1 MLAPPLSFK
10 ISRSFIYMLGKSSE
24 RHPRSRMTRR
34 DYIRRNL
41 RSMILWPLFALFLT
55 LLLWSAM
62 FSKLASE
69 KKQLETNALKKSAS
83 ISKAYAQY
91 LTRTVEQ
98 LDLLAQQIK
107 FGWEKSNG
115 SLNFEKMSID
125 GVISIPQFASF
136 AIYDDNG
143 IPVTTTIPFTK
154 KFTVLDREYFQFHK
168 TNTSNALRIGT
179 PTIGRLSGKKIIQVT
194 RRIEKNGGAFGG
206 VLVMGIAPEF
216 FTLFSDDQVLG
227 ESGILAFIGEDG
239 IERMSKVGNEQRD
252 SAPLAAQKI
261 EPSLATRDTHLFPDG
276 RTRFIATHKLTG
288 YPFFALVGLDQQDVL
303 QPYERNRMMYRKLA
317 IAGTG
322 FFFLFSLF
330 AMWMS
335 IRLAWRNHQA
345 KTIRETYRLATEG
358 GNEGFYILLSEQ
370 DKSGFITDF
379 IVVDCNE
386 KGASFFGLSKD
397 KFLGAKVSDYYS
409 GEYFERVMKT
419 YRLGMENGFYED
431 DYRIPEGSP
440 LKAEWVKRKFVRA
453 DKGLAITLRDIS
465 ESKRHEREMSRLAT
479 EDALTT
485 LPNRHWLMNY
495 LPAALITAQ
504 TNKSM
509 LAVLFIDLDDFK
521 NVNDTLGHSAG
532 DQLLCAVAARLKSVV
547 RSSDKVIR
555 LGGDEFTVVLEAI
568 HNEDEVAHIASAIN
582 QVLHEPFE
590 LTLESTPKKNKV
602 GGSIG
607 IALFPRDGHD
617 VETLLKNAD
626 IAMYAAKINCKG
638 EFRFYDR
645 MLYENI
651 KLRLDTEQDLTQAIR
666 EDQFELYFQPR
677 VATST
682 GTLTGMEALI
692 RWRHPTRGLI
702 PANEFISLA
711 EETGKINAIGEI
723 VIDKVCA
730 QIAAWLAQGIQA
742 VPVSVNVS
750 AHQFND
756 GKVKNLIAACLAKH
770 SVPVS
775 LLEIEL
781 TESAMMR
788 NTGDIFDEISA
799 INKMGTTM
807 YVDDFGSGYSS
818 LSLLQRLDMDVLKV
832 HQAFT
837 AQLGIAKDGEI
848 FFTAIVSMAKALDMR
863 VVAEGVETPAQLNIL
878 QTLACDE
885 VQGCYIAQP
894 MPAAEVPALIAKR
907 NLFH

>member
-1 MLAPPLSFK
+1 MLER
-10 ISRSFIYMLGKSSE
+10 ISGAY
-24 RHPRSRMTRR
+24 PRNRMSRD

-41 RSMILWPLFALFLT
+41 HFIVLWSLFAVLLT
-55 LLLWSAM
+55 LLLWGVM
-62 FSKLASE
+62 FSKLDSD
-69 KKQLETNALKKSAS
+69 KKQLEENALKKSAS

-98 LDLLAQQIK
+98 LDILAKQVK

-115 SLNFEKMSID
+115 SLSFEKMSME
-125 GVISIPQFASF
+125 GVLNIPRFASA
-136 AIYDDNG
+136 AIYDENG
-143 IPVTTTIPFTK
+143 MPVTATLPMGN
-154 KFTVLDREYFQFHK
+154 KFNVLDREYFQFHK
-168 TNTSNALRIGT
+168 ANRSTALRIGT

-194 RRIEKNGGAFGG
+194 LRIEKDGGKFGG
-206 VLVMGIAPEF
+206 VLVLGIAPEF

-227 ESGILAFIGEDG
+227 ERGILAFIGEDG

-252 SAPLAAQKI
+252 TSPLSAQKI
-261 EPSLATRDTHLFPDG
+261 DTELASRATHLFPDG
-276 RTRFIATHKLTG
+276 RMRFIATHKLIG

-303 QPYERNRMMYRKLA
+303 QPYERNLLMYRKIG
-317 IAGTG
+317 IAGTIV
-322 FFFLFSLF
+322 FFLFSLI

-345 KTIRETYRLATEG
+345 KIIRETYRLATEG

-370 DKSGFITDF
+370 DKTGFITDF
-379 IVVDCNE
+379 TVVDCNE
-386 KGASFFGLSKD
+386 KGASFFGLPKE

-409 GEYFERVMKT
+409 GDYFDRVMNA

-440 LKAEWVKRKFVRA
+440 IKAEWVKRKFVRA

-485 LPNRHWLMNY
+485 LPNRHWLMHY
-495 LPAALITAQ
+495 LPAALATAQ
-504 TNKSM
+504 TNKTM

-547 RSSDKVIR
+547 RSTDKVIR

-568 HNEDEVAHIASAIN
+568 HNEEEVARIAFNIN
-582 QVLHEPFE
+582 QVLHKPFE
-590 LTLESTPKKNKV
+590 LTRDTTSKKNKV

-626 IAMYAAKINCKG
+626 IAMYAAKVGRKG
-638 EFRFYDR
+638 HFRFYDR

-677 VATST
+677 VATCT
-682 GTLTGMEALI
+682 GALTGMEALI

-702 PANEFISLA
+702 PANDFIDLA
-711 EETGKINAIGEI
+711 EDSGMINAIGEI
-723 VIDKVCA
+723 VIDKVCSHL
-730 QIAAWLAQGIQA
+730 AAWLSQGVQA
-742 VPVSVNVS
+742 IPISVNVS

-756 GKVKNLIAACLAKH
+756 GKVQNLIAACLARH
-770 SVPVS
+770 DVPAR

-788 NTGDIFDEISA
+788 NSGDIFDEISA
-799 INKMGTTM
+799 IHKMGITM

-818 LSLLQRLDMDVLKV
+818 LSLLQRLDMDVLKI

-837 AQLGIAKDGEI
+837 AQLGLGKDGEI

-863 VVAEGVETPAQLNIL
+863 VVAEGVETQAQLKIL

-885 VQGCYIAQP
+885 IQGRYIAEP
-894 MPAAEVPALIAKR
+894 LAATDVPGLIAKHH
-907 NLFH
+907 LFP

>member
-1 MLAPPLSFK
+1 ML
-10 ISRSFIYMLGKSSE
+10 
-24 RHPRSRMTRR
+24 
-34 DYIRRNL
+34 
-41 RSMILWPLFALFLT
+41 
-55 LLLWSAM
+55 
-62 FSKLASE
+62 SKLAND
-69 KKQLETNALKKSAS
+69 KKQLEDSALKKSVS
-83 ISKAYAQY
+83 ISKSYAQY

-98 LDLLAQQIK
+98 LDLLARQIK

-115 SLNFEKMSID
+115 SLSFEKTKQE
-125 GVISIPQFASF
+125 GTFYIPQFATA
-136 AIYDDNG
+136 AIYDENG
-143 IPVTTTIPFTK
+143 ILVTGTIPLGK
-154 KFTVLDREYFQFHK
+154 KVSVADREYFQFHK
-168 TNTSNALRIGT
+168 AFKSQALRIGT
-179 PTIGRLSGKKIIQVT
+179 PTIGRVTGRKIIQVT
-194 RRIEKNGGAFGG
+194 LRIEKNDGKFGG
-206 VLVMGIAPEF
+206 VLVMGVPPEF

-227 ESGILAFIGEDG
+227 ENGILAFIGEDG

-252 SAPLAAQKI
+252 SSPLSAQKFDPNI
-261 EPSLATRDTHLFPDG
+261 ETRDIHLFPDG
-276 RTRFIATHKLTG
+276 RMRFIATHKLNG
-288 YPFFALVGLDQQDVL
+288 YPFFSLVGLDQQDIL
-303 QPYERNRMMYRKLA
+303 QPYERNLLMYRKIG
-317 IAGTG
+317 IAGSIV
-322 FFFLFSLF
+322 FFLFSII

-335 IRLAWRNHQA
+335 IRLAWRNQQA

-370 DKSGFITDF
+370 DKNGFITDF
-379 IVVDCNE
+379 TVVDCNE
-386 KGASFFGLSKD
+386 KGASFFALSKE

-409 GEYFERVMKT
+409 GEYFERVMNT

-440 LKAEWVKRKFVRA
+440 IKAEWVKRKFVRA

-465 ESKRHEREMSRLAT
+465 ESKRHEKEMSRLAT

-485 LPNRHWLMNY
+485 LPNRHWLMHY
-495 LPAALITAQ
+495 LPTALASAQ
-504 TNKSM
+504 SNKSM

-532 DQLLCAVAARLKSVV
+532 DQLLCAVSARLKSVV
-547 RSSDKVIR
+547 RATDKVVR
-555 LGGDEFTVVLEAI
+555 LGGDEFTVILEAI
-568 HNEDEVAHIASAIN
+568 HNEEEVAHIAFTIN

-590 LTLESTPKKNKV
+590 LTRDTTSKKNKV

-607 IALFPRDGHD
+607 IALFPHDGND

-651 KLRLDTEQDLTQAIR
+651 KLRLDTEQDLAQAIR

-682 GTLTGMEALI
+682 GVLTGMEALI
-692 RWRHPTRGLI
+692 RWQHPTRGLTSSE
-702 PANEFISLA
+702 NFIALA
-711 EETGKINAIGEI
+711 EETGMINTIGEI

-730 QIAAWLAQGIQA
+730 QIAVWLAQGIQV

-770 SVPVS
+770 AVPAS

-799 INKMGTTM
+799 INKMGITM

-818 LSLLQRLDMDVLKV
+818 LSLLQRLDMDVLKI

-837 AQLGIAKDGEI
+837 TQLGVCKDGEI
-848 FFTAIVSMAKALDMR
+848 FFTAIVSMAKALNMR
-863 VVAEGVETPAQLNIL
+863 VVAEGVETSVQLKIL

-885 VQGCYIAQP
+885 IQGCYISQP
-894 MPAAEVPALIAKR
+894 LTAADVPALIAKR
-907 NLFH
+907 SLFP

>member
-1 MLAPPLSFK
+1 
-10 ISRSFIYMLGKSSE
+10 
-24 RHPRSRMTRR
+24 MTRGS
-34 DYIRRNL
+34 YVRRNL
-41 RSMILWPLFALFLT
+41 RFMILWPLAAVLLT
-55 LLLWSAM
+55 LLLWGVM
-62 FSKLASE
+62 LSKLASD
-69 KKQLETNALKKSAS
+69 KKQLEENALRKSAA

-98 LDLLAQQIK
+98 LDLLARQIK

-115 SLNFEKMSID
+115 SLSFERMNLEGALNVPRFGS
-125 GVISIPQFASF
+125 A
-136 AIYDDNG
+136 AIYDENG
-143 IPVTTTIPFTK
+143 IPVTGTIPLGK
-154 KFTVLDREYFQFHK
+154 KVGVADREYFQFHK
-168 TNTSNALRIGT
+168 NFKSESLRIGT

-194 RRIEKNGGAFGG
+194 LRIEKDGGKFGG
-206 VLVMGIAPEF
+206 VLVMGVPPEF

-227 ESGILAFIGEDG
+227 ENGILAFIGDDG

-252 SAPLAAQKI
+252 SSPLSAQKFDPNI
-261 EPSLATRDTHLFPDG
+261 DTRNVYLFPDG
-276 RTRFIATHKLTG
+276 KTRFISTHTLNG
-288 YPFFALVGLDQQDVL
+288 YPFFALVGLDQQDVM
-303 QPYERNRMMYRKLA
+303 QPYQRNLVMYRK
-317 IAGTG
+317 IGIVG
-322 FFFLFSLF
+322 SIVIFLFAF
-330 AMWMS
+330 IAMWMS
-335 IRLAWRNHQA
+335 MRLAWRNHQA

-370 DKSGFITDF
+370 DKNGFITDF
-379 IVVDCNE
+379 TVVDCNE
-386 KGASFFGLSKD
+386 KGASFFGLPKE

-409 GEYFERVMKT
+409 GEYFERVMNT

-440 LKAEWVKRKFVRA
+440 IKAEWVKRKFVRA

-465 ESKRHEREMSRLAT
+465 ESKRYEREMSRLAT

-495 LPAALITAQ
+495 LPAALATAQ
-504 TNKSM
+504 ANKSM

-547 RSSDKVIR
+547 RSTDKVIR

-568 HNEDEVAHIASAIN
+568 HNEEEVAHIALTIN

-590 LTLESTPKKNKV
+590 LTRDTTPKKNKV

-626 IAMYAAKINCKG
+626 IAMYAAKINRKG

-651 KLRLDTEQDLTQAIR
+651 KQRLDTEQDLAHAIR

-692 RWRHPTRGLI
+692 RWQHPTRGLLK
-702 PANEFISLA
+702 ATDFIELA
-711 EETGKINAIGEI
+711 EESGMINAIGEI

-730 QIAAWLAQGIQA
+730 QIAVWLAQGIKTL
-742 VPVSVNVS
+742 PISVNVS

-756 GKVKNLIAACLAKH
+756 GKVKNLIAACLSKH
-770 SVPVS
+770 AVPAS

-781 TESAMMR
+781 TESAMMQ

-799 INKMGTTM
+799 INKMGITM

-837 AQLGIAKDGEI
+837 AQLGLTKDGEV
-848 FFTAIVSMAKALDMR
+848 FFTAIVSMAKALNMR
-863 VVAEGVETPAQLNIL
+863 VVAEGVETPAQLKIL

-885 VQGCYIAQP
+885 VQGCYISEAL
-894 MPAAEVPALIAKR
+894 PAADVPALIAKHH
-907 NLFH
+907 LFP